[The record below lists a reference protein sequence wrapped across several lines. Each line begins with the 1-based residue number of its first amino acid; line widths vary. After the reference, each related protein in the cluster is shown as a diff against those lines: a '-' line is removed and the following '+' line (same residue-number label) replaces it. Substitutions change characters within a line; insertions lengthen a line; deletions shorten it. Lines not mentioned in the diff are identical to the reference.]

1 MKTIEDVVIAMSTFG
16 FYGLCRL
23 NRFETTII
31 DSIAS
36 QLIQGSG
43 FTVKQAAVVLRI
55 ISKYSND
62 ISDSVSNISQLIANP
77 VYRLPLRQLQTEK
90 LLSIEHDASGK
101 KVIVV
106 AFPYDQSKVD
116 RIKKSRNDVVNPIW
130 DSERRVWVFTL
141 CEAAIVFLKDLI
153 TDDGFS
159 VDEEFAAYIEQANHI
174 INNID
179 QHVPMVDYVDGVVQ
193 YKNVSQYVP
202 ALNQEPFIDCLFSAI
217 KSGITV
223 WSDSVNAALTDS
235 QYNPLTRDFL
245 LTAENRIFDIDS
257 EKYSLELLGDVIKHM
272 SPGIFVLPGGSELS
286 YLKRV
291 HQLLTSL
298 GFSNNQITVM
308 FRLPTK
314 TDRDFNEYIKEH
326 GLNSN
331 LTNNTQFVIIS
342 AKVPKPV
349 LQSDIHFN
357 SVISFGKFSA
367 HYTVREL
374 MNSCQRLIYYC
385 EKRKELDFGHM

>member
-1 MKTIEDVVIAMSTFG
+1 MKTIEDIVVAMSTFG

-43 FTVKQAAVVLRI
+43 FTEKQAAVVIRV

-62 ISDSVSNISQLIANP
+62 IASSVPNIGQLIANP
-77 VYRLPLRQLQTEK
+77 VYRIPLRQLQTEK
-90 LLSIEHDASGK
+90 RLTIECDESGK
-101 KVIVV
+101 KVITV

-116 RIKKSRNDVVNPIW
+116 RIKKSRNEVGDPSW
-130 DSERRVWVFTL
+130 DAERKVWVFTL

-153 TDDGFS
+153 SDDGFS
-159 VDEEFAAYIEQANHI
+159 VDEEFATYIDQANHI

-179 QHVPMVDYVDGVVQ
+179 QHIPMVDYVEGVLQ

-202 ALNQEPFIDCLFSAI
+202 ALKQEPFIDCLFNAT
-217 KSGITV
+217 KCGITI
-223 WSDSVNAALTDS
+223 WSDSVNTALTES
-235 QYNPLTRDFL
+235 QYNPLTRNFL
-245 LTAENRIFDIDS
+245 LNSENRIFDIDS
-257 EKYSLELLGDVIKHM
+257 DKYSLELLGDVIKHM

-298 GFSNNQITVM
+298 GFTNNQITVM
-308 FRLPTK
+308 FRLPSN
-314 TDRDFNEYIKEH
+314 TDRNFNEYIKEH

-331 LTNNTQFVIIS
+331 LTDNTRFVIIS

-385 EKRKELDFGHM
+385 EKRKELNFGHM